1 MPETESFAR
10 PDISTKV
17 SDIILSQLSKITRWK
32 NNRVCGASVKC
43 RLANTCAI
51 FSRSIEQ
58 HAQRRNL
65 NMGLVAKGDN
75 PVWVN
80 IGSQPVQLLAS
91 CKELN
96 IPGCGNGFSIQ
107 SEGDNPACVRAFR
120 KGWFDG
126 SMTGAICA
134 APVLRH

>member
-1 MPETESFAR
+1 MTNGCHPGEGHSGITIFFQFGRARAPEVIQADVTRHTLLASSVRNLQVRSGLQKLPDLPPAAGDGSFAR

-17 SDIILSQLSKITRWK
+17 SNIILSQLSKITRWK

-65 NMGLVAKGDN
+65 NMGLVAKRNN
-75 PVWVN
+75 PVR
-80 IGSQPVQLLAS
+80 Q
-91 CKELN
+91 C
-96 IPGCGNGFSIQ
+96 
-107 SEGDNPACVRAFR
+107 
-120 KGWFDG
+120 
-126 SMTGAICA
+126 
-134 APVLRH
+134 